1 MTQTAV
7 TQTVTDAAVAGAA
20 VHRIGD
26 DAQAIAVARELG
38 RRFALTDVERD
49 TRRRLGFE
57 EVAAIRRSGLLG
69 ITVPR
74 SHGGAQVGARTLGE
88 VFTEL
93 STGDSSL
100 GQIPQNHFFFVDIL
114 HHTATPAQKDF
125 FYAELLAGR
134 QFGNALSERGTRT
147 AMDFSISLTRTDD
160 GSWLLDGTKYYCTGS
175 PFADWIPVYAND
187 GDDPE
192 RRLMAPFVR
201 RDSPGVTVADD
212 WVGMG
217 QRTTGSGTV
226 RFDRVLVPAEHVV
239 PVHPIF
245 ERAETFGAFGNY
257 LHAAV
262 DLGIARAALR
272 DGKHLIRTLARPWWE
287 AGVASAADEPGVI
300 DGFGEL
306 ALKVR
311 GAQAL
316 VRAAGEAIDAA
327 RAELTEASAAEASVA
342 VAAARAAAD
351 STAVGVASDI
361 YALVGTRAAATD
373 LDLDRHWRNA
383 RTHTLHDPR
392 RWKIRHIGQWEL
404 NDVPPPRNGIV

>member
-1 MTQTAV
+1 MNAV
-7 TQTVTDAAVAGAA
+7 ITSDLEAV
-20 VHRIGD
+20 
-26 DAQAIAVARELG
+26 AVARALG
-38 RRFALTDVERD
+38 ESFAEADAERD
-49 TRRRLGFE
+49 TERRLGFE
-57 EVAAIRRSGLLG
+57 QIAQLQASGLLG

-74 SHGGAQVGARTLGE
+74 AYGGADVSARTLGE

-114 HHTATPAQKDF
+114 RHTASPAQRDF
-125 FYAELLAGR
+125 FFAELLAGR

-147 AMDFSISLTRTDD
+147 AMDFSISLTRRPD
-160 GSWLLDGTKYYCTGS
+160 GSWVLDGTKYYCTGS

-187 GDDPE
+187 ADDPE
-192 RRLMAPFVR
+192 RRLWAPFVR
-201 RDSPGVTVADD
+201 RDSPGVTVHDD

-226 RFDRVLVPAEHVV
+226 SFDSVSVPAEHVV
-239 PVHPIF
+239 PVYPIF
-245 ERAETFGAFGNY
+245 EQTETFGAFGNY

-272 DGKHLIRTLARPWWE
+272 DGKHLIRTAARPWWE
-287 AGVASAADEPGVI
+287 SEVARAADEPGVI

-311 GAQAL
+311 AAQAL

-327 RAELTEASAAEASVA
+327 RAELTEQTSAEASVA

-351 STAVGVASDI
+351 TAAVTVSSDI
-361 YALVGTRAAATD
+361 YALIGTRAAATG

-404 NDVPPPRNGIV
+404 NDVAPPRNGIV